1 MSDGPSQHANIT
13 VLYDQYLIYGIVSW
27 IEANQYKPHVIV
39 DTGYPGVKLPPHC
52 MAKRTETINMSMAAM
67 GNVTWGDTEVSFNA
81 RFGGREFRL
90 TIPYQAMVLF
100 NFGGTDSLV
109 QLPWGAARRSEMAG
123 RGNVQPAV
131 MQPVEDDVPVSSEV
145 SEPASPPVDPESTNA
160 SNVRHVAFGQ
170 PRPPKN

>member
-52 MAKRTETINMSMAAM
+52 MAKQTETINMSMAAM

-109 QLPWGAARRSEMAG
+109 QLPWGAARRSEIAG

-131 MQPVEDDVPVSSEV
+131 IQPIADDT
-145 SEPASPPVDPESTNA
+145 PASPETLEPTSPSAGRESA
-160 SNVRHVAFGQ
+160 AQSNVRHVTFGQ
-170 PRPPKN
+170 PRPLKN